1 MKPKLAPKEHLFYAN
16 LKESKEM
23 ICSQGSK
30 PKSGLIQILVQNY
43 LEHQY
48 NSENVFMYPE
58 IINDIDVFNEN
69 LEDRGVVINGVIDS
83 SIEVCAFLKDYISAD
98 SYLSSYEVKSGENRY
113 ISKFK
118 NLKQILTKIRYQP
131 KTELVLVLVP
141 NIDENFSELSKNVKI
156 FNGIKSKIS
165 SMNENNKYKLF
176 NEIVL
181 NEEFN
186 ESSITSA
193 LTIMINLVKNGK
205 SIAENKNRK
214 NDCITNEQFNTL
226 YDQFNRLK
234 IEILTIDDLARY
246 DINKEFIFRII
257 ELLG

>member
-1 MKPKLAPKEHLFYAN
+1 MKSKSKLSPKERLFYD
-16 LKESKEM
+16 EM

-58 IINDIDVFNEN
+58 IINEN
-69 LEDRGVVINGVIDS
+69 LEDRGAVIDGVIDS
-83 SIEVCAFLKDYISAD
+83 SIEVCAFLKDYISVD
-98 SYLSSYEVKSGENRY
+98 SYLSSYEVKTGENKY
-113 ISKFK
+113 ITKFK
-118 NLKQILTKIRYQP
+118 NLKQILTKIQYQP
-131 KTELVLVLVP
+131 KTKLVLVLVP

-156 FNGIKSKIS
+156 FNSIKSKIS

-193 LTIMINLVKNGK
+193 LSIMINLVKDGK
-205 SIAENKNRK
+205 SIIDKLKKEKKNE
-214 NDCITNEQFNTL
+214 CITNEQFNIL
-226 YDQFNRLK
+226 YNQFNQLK
-234 IEILTIDDLARY
+234 IEILTIDDLAKY
-246 DINKEFIFRII
+246 DINREFIFRII
-257 ELLG
+257 ELLS